1 MKKLLILSLFVG
13 QSLCLNAQIEF
24 EHGSFAEA
32 KQKAAKENKLIF
44 IDAFTVWCGPCKQLA
59 KNIFPLPEVGE
70 YFNKNFVNVK
80 IDMEKGEGI
89 DMAKQYAV
97 NAYPTLLFVNAKG
110 ELVHRTCGLMP
121 KESLL
126 EEATKAVSGE
136 NTFVEVQNSK
146 NKIMG
151 NPSEALKYFQVMDNA
166 CAKFEKDV
174 DAFFA
179 SISDKQLEEESTDK
193 IITKYIT
200 SSNNKG
206 FEYIVTHK
214 KQMSEKWGEEKYNAY
229 IKNLFL
235 NEIGNSN
242 AKNKPQMTAL
252 EARVNQYAVGE
263 DKMYLNNFMQIT
275 IAEQNNKIDDYA
287 KATITFVNK
296 YGMNDANLL
305 NNYAWNFYEKVDKVE
320 YLQQAEKWA
329 ETSCSM
335 QKADWHALDTYAAVL
350 FKLKKKDQA
359 AAEAQKAISLGKR
372 LGEDVKDTEA
382 LLEKINQL
390 Q

>member
-24 EHGSFAEA
+24 EHGAFAEA
-32 KQKAAKENKLIF
+32 KQKATKENKLIF

-70 YFNKNFVNVK
+70 YFNKNFINVK

-89 DMAKQYAV
+89 EMAKQYAV

-126 EEATKAVSGE
+126 EEATKAVSGS
-136 NTFVEVQNSK
+136 NTFVEAQNNKSK
-146 NKIMG
+146 ING
-151 NPSEALKYFQVMDNA
+151 NPSEALKYFQLMDNA
-166 CAKFEKDV
+166 CAKFDKDV

-179 SISDKQLEEESTDK
+179 SISDKQLADESTDK
-193 IITKYIT
+193 IIASYIT
-200 SSNNKG
+200 NSNNKG

-214 KQMSEKWGEEKYNAY
+214 KQMSDRWGEEKYNAY

-235 NEIGNSN
+235 NEIENTN
-242 AKNKPQMTAL
+242 TKNKAQIVAL
-252 EARVNQYAVGE
+252 ESKINQHATGE
-263 DKMYLNNFMQIT
+263 DKIYLSNLMQIRV
-275 IAEQNNKIDDYA
+275 ADQNNKKDEYA
-287 KATITFVNK
+287 KAAITFVNK

-305 NNYAWNFYEKVDKVE
+305 NNYAWSFYEKVDKVE

-329 ETSCSM
+329 ETCCSM

-359 AAEAQKAISLGKR
+359 ATEAQKAISLGKR

>member
-1 MKKLLILSLFVG
+1 MKKILILSLFIG
-13 QSLCLNAQIEF
+13 QSMYSNAQIVF

-32 KQKAAKENKLIF
+32 KQKAANENKLIF
-44 IDAFTVWCGPCKQLA
+44 VDAFTVWCGPCKQLA

-89 DMAKQYAV
+89 ELAKQYSV

-126 EEATKAVSGE
+126 EEANKAVSGK
-136 NTFVEVQNSK
+136 NTFVEAQNSK
-146 NKIMG
+146 SKIIG
-151 NPSEALKYFQVMDNA
+151 NPSEALKYFQLMDNA
-166 CAKFEKDV
+166 CAKFDKDV
-174 DAFFA
+174 DAFFT
-179 SISDKQLEEESTDK
+179 SISDRQLEDENTDK
-193 IITKYIT
+193 IIASYIT
-200 SSNNKG
+200 NSNNKG
-206 FEYIVTHK
+206 FEYIVINK
-214 KQMSEKWGEEKYNAY
+214 KQMANRWGEEKYNTY

-235 NEIGNSN
+235 NEIESTNT
-242 AKNKPQMTAL
+242 KNKSQISAL
-252 EARVNQYAVGE
+252 EAKINQYAVGE
-263 DKMYLNNFMQIT
+263 DKSYLSNLMQIR
-275 IAEQNNKIDDYA
+275 IADQNNKKDDYA
-287 KATITFVNK
+287 KSVITFVNK
-296 YGMNDANLL
+296 YGMGDPNLL
-305 NNYAWNFYEKVDKVE
+305 NNYAWSFYEKVDKVE

-329 ETSCSM
+329 ELASSM

-359 AAEAQKAISLGKR
+359 AAEAQKAIALGKR
-372 LGEDVKDTEA
+372 LGDDMKDTEA